1 MKKIIT
7 YGTFDLFHQG
17 HINILKR
24 AKKLGD
30 YLIVGV
36 TTENY
41 DISRG
46 KLNVHKSLMERI
58 EDVKQ
63 SGYADE
69 VIIEEF
75 EGQKIEDIQKYN
87 IDVFVIGSDWL
98 GKFDYLKEYCE
109 VVYLER
115 TKGVSSTQLRT
126 EKKAILQ
133 IGIIGS
139 GRIAQ
144 RFLIESKYVSGVDVV
159 GVFNPNKNSAKT
171 FYLKNELAFYSS
183 DYEDFLNRVD
193 AVYIATPHVFHYE
206 YSKIAI
212 LNKKHVL
219 CEKPMVLTKKHAQ
232 ELFELATFQ
241 KVVLKEAIKTA
252 FCPAFNHLI
261 RIVKSGTIGKIID
274 VEASFT
280 MLKSG
285 NNIREFNVDLAGGSI
300 TELASYPLLPII
312 KLFGI
317 EYSSVQ
323 FFTKLKDNID
333 IYTRG
338 VINYNHG
345 VATFKVG
352 LGAKTEGHL
361 IITGTKGYAYVPSPW
376 WKTDYFELR
385 FEDLNKTQKYFYK
398 FEGDGL
404 RYEIVQFLSLIQN
417 NQQISFKLTNDE
429 SIAFADIIERFRNNE
444 NVFYIQ

>member
-24 AKKLGD
+24 AKELGD

-87 IDVFVIGSDWL
+87 IDIFVIGSDWL
-98 GKFDYLKEYCE
+98 GKFDYLKDYCE

-126 EKKAILQ
+126 EKKSLLQ
-133 IGIIGS
+133 IGIVGS

-144 RFLIESKYVSGVDVV
+144 RFLSESKYVSGIEVV
-159 GVFNPNKNSAKT
+159 GVCNPNINSAKS
-171 FYLKNELAFYSS
+171 FYVKNELAFYSS
-183 DYEDFLNRVD
+183 NYEDFLQKVD
-193 AVYIATPHVFHYE
+193 AVYIATPHVFHYN

-212 LNKKHVL
+212 ANKKHVL

-232 ELFELATFQ
+232 ELFEQATLQ
-241 KVVLKEAIKTA
+241 NVVVKEAIKTA

-261 RIVKSGTIGKIID
+261 RIVKSGTIGEIVD

-285 NNIREFNVDLAGGSI
+285 ENKREFNVDLGGGSI

-317 EYSSVQ
+317 GYTNIQ
-323 FFTKLKDNID
+323 FFTKIKNNID
-333 IYTRG
+333 VFTRG
-338 VINYNHG
+338 LINYNHG

-417 NQQISFKLTNDE
+417 NQQINYKLTNDE